1 MIHVVV
7 ECEYDTPFDK
17 KAWYAADL
25 KLLPCI
31 EANGAKWIRSQVSLD
46 GRRTICEFE
55 APDAE
60 AVRSAYRRSAVNFKQ
75 VWVAEVLDPSQD
87 LGAWVEKPHAGVD
100 QTQQIY
106 TL

>member
-7 ECEYDTPFDK
+7 ECEYDAPFDK

-25 KLLPCI
+25 RLLPCL

-60 AVRSAYRRSAVNFKQ
+60 AVRSAYRRTAVAFKR
-75 VWVAEVLDPSQD
+75 VWVSEVLDPSRD
-87 LGAWVEKPHAGVD
+87 LGAWAEQPHLGVD
-100 QTQQIY
+100 AAEQTHPS
-106 TL
+106 